1 MVTDEPDPIS
11 RGEFAVNEPDLMPEL
26 SNETG
31 THPQAGKGCPRGRRG
46 CLWSLLGLAAAAGLV
61 AAGYWAITGQSDGS
75 IVSGGER
82 RTFLLHVPPSYDPAR
97 PAPLVI
103 SIHGFAQWP
112 AHLRDIS
119 RWNDLADQHGFIVAY
134 PAGTGFPRRWRAGGW
149 TSATGG
155 TPAGA
160 NPDVTFI
167 TDLLDHLAAR
177 YSIDPERI
185 YVNGFSN
192 GGGMTHLLACQLAG
206 RIAAAGSVAGAYA
219 YPLSACQ
226 PGRAVPLIA
235 FHGTADPI
243 VPYTGGAV
251 RSFRLPAVPDWIAAR
266 ADLSGCD
273 PTPTQLPL
281 AGAAS
286 AGGVTAVQYT
296 GCRDGA
302 EVTFYTLQGGGHA
315 WPGSKPLPRIIVG
328 RTPQEIDAT
337 ELMWQF
343 FSRHRLAAR
352 R

>member
-1 MVTDEPDPIS
+1 MK
-11 RGEFAVNEPDLMPEL
+11 EL

-31 THPQAGKGCPRGRRG
+31 TASRAGNMRLRGRRG
-46 CLWSLLGLAAAAGLV
+46 CLWSLLGLAAAAALV
-61 AAGYWAITGQSDGS
+61 AAGYWAITGEADGW

-103 SIHGFAQWP
+103 SIHGFTDGP
-112 AHLRDIS
+112 AHRRDIS
-119 RWNDLADQHGFIVAY
+119 RGNDLADQHGFIVAY
-134 PAGTGFPRRWRAGGW
+134 PAGTGFPRRWQAGG
-149 TSATGG
+149 G
-155 TPAGA
+155 TTAGA

-167 TDLLDHLAAR
+167 TDLLDHLSAA

-206 RIAAAGSVAGAYA
+206 RIAAAGSVAGAYVH
-219 YPLSACQ
+219 PLSACQ
-226 PGRAVPLIA
+226 PGRAVPFIA

-243 VPYTGGAV
+243 VPYEGGPI
-251 RSFRLPAVPDWIAAR
+251 RSFRLPAVPDWIAGR
-266 ADLSGCD
+266 ADLSRCD

-281 AGAAS
+281 AS
-286 AGGVTAVQYT
+286 GVNAVQYT

-302 EVTFYTLQGGGHA
+302 EVVFYTLPGGGHA

-328 RTPQEIDAT
+328 HTPQEIDAT
-337 ELMWQF
+337 ELMWEF